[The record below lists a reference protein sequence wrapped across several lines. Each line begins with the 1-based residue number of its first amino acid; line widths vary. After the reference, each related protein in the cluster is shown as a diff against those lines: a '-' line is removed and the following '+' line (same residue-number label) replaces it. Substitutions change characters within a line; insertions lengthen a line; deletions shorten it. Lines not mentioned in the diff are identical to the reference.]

1 MMSNFVTYLSY
12 SLYEEVFFVFDK
24 LISLC
29 SDLISDH
36 VLKKC
41 IVSLVDK
48 YTMKSKQH
56 KQTLTSFMKC
66 LLDVNV
72 SKKTQS
78 PKYKADLDGALSEG
92 GAGDMSII
100 KGNYFEVMTDFCFFS
115 NYAEN

>member
-1 MMSNFVTYLSY
+1 MLKYLEMVLGDMQRHYSVKGQRPTPPQDIQYFFLEMMSNFVTYLSY

-72 SKKTQS
+72 SKKT
-78 PKYKADLDGALSEG
+78 
-92 GAGDMSII
+92 
-100 KGNYFEVMTDFCFFS
+100 
-115 NYAEN
+115 